1 MIKKYKVL
9 PPAEFKVL
17 KVYSFR
23 DPVTGFSGYVYYQRP
38 QTPEYNKRV
47 SDDFD
52 KQFMEWICSM
62 NLDNVKMA
70 HSEDITYE
78 GQLDYILNIL
88 QKYKHKDKMYL
99 TCHGD
104 YSMDEILQ
112 KREITGFVIDFNVY
126 WNARESDI
134 VLSPGG
140 MFTFD
145 KSKEQYFGDVFSS
158 ITT

>member
-1 MIKKYKVL
+1 MVTKYKALDPV
-9 PPAEFKVL
+9 EFKVL

-38 QTPEYNKRV
+38 LTPLYNKGV
-47 SDDFD
+47 LDDFD
-52 KQFMEWICSM
+52 KQFMEWIHSM
-62 NLDNVKMA
+62 NLDNVRMA

-78 GQLDYILNIL
+78 GQLDFILNIL
-88 QKYKHKDKMYL
+88 QTNKRKDKMYL

-104 YSMDEILQ
+104 YSVEEVMQ
-112 KREITGFVIDFNVY
+112 KHEITGFAIDFNVY
-126 WNARESDI
+126 WNARETDI

-145 KSKEQYFGDVFSS
+145 KIKEQYFLDVFNS
-158 ITT
+158 ITI